1 MKELSKK
8 QKIVVLIFLVIIAT
22 TIIYYVY
29 GKDTGK
35 YDEELIPYEENYTQE
50 NIAEN
55 DTDAQSEESA
65 DIIIYIT
72 GAVNKEGVYG
82 LPEGSRIA
90 DAIEKAQGLKEEAST
105 DIINLAYKLE
115 DGMKIKIPTK
125 EEVKNINKEE
135 TQISEEEYITKE
147 SGIYSEKAQKEENGK
162 ININIATQEE
172 LETLEGIGTSTAN
185 KIIQYRKK
193 NGNFK
198 SIEDIKNV
206 SGIGDIKFNNIK
218 DSICVK

>member
-1 MKELSKK
+1 
-8 QKIVVLIFLVIIAT
+8 
-22 TIIYYVY
+22 
-29 GKDTGK
+29 
-35 YDEELIPYEENYTQE
+35 
-50 NIAEN
+50 
-55 DTDAQSEESA
+55 
-65 DIIIYIT
+65 
-72 GAVNKEGVYG
+72 
-82 LPEGSRIA
+82 
-90 DAIEKAQGLKEEAST
+90 EAST

-162 ININIATQEE
+162 ININTATQEE

-185 KIIQYRKK
+185 KIIQYRKE

-206 SGIGDIKFNNIK
+206 SGIGDVKFNNIK